1 MTRVIIWIGNSLN
14 VSLALWFM
22 PSMHAVYMK
31 EKFSSVRYAYLS
43 DVASEHSLLEG
54 DMAQLGAARLI
65 SEQFL
70 NLFALFSYSS
80 PPPWLAPEDFDRFR
94 AMTSRNV

>member
-1 MTRVIIWIGNSLN
+1 
-14 VSLALWFM
+14 M

-31 EKFSSVRYAYLS
+31 ENVSSVRYAYLS

-54 DMAQLGAARLI
+54 DMARLGGARLI

-70 NLFALFSYSS
+70 NCLRSSLTAL
-80 PPPWLAPEDFDRFR
+80 LHLG
-94 AMTSRNV
+94 

>member
-1 MTRVIIWIGNSLN
+1 
-14 VSLALWFM
+14 
-22 PSMHAVYMK
+22 MHAVYMK
-31 EKFSSVRYAYLS
+31 ENVSSVRYAYLS

-54 DMAQLGAARLI
+54 DMAQLGGARLI

-80 PPPWLAPEDFDRFR
+80 PPPWLAPEDFDGFR
-94 AMTSRNV
+94 GMTSRNIIFLSKQS

>member
-1 MTRVIIWIGNSLN
+1 MTRVIIWIGKSLN

-31 EKFSSVRYAYLS
+31 EKLSSVRYAYLS
-43 DVASEHSLLEG
+43 DVVSEHSLLEG
-54 DMAQLGAARLI
+54 DMAQLGGAKLI

-70 NLFALFSYSS
+70 NLFALFS
-80 PPPWLAPEDFDRFR
+80 
-94 AMTSRNV
+94 